1 MRDFNKAAELGRG
14 LINTRRDLRV
24 DDMASLI
31 ADIKAKGTDSIIDA
45 IAKAYYAGFMQ
56 GYEQRGAKDKRAAS
70 ISEAGA

>member
-31 ADIKAKGTDSIIDA
+31 ADIKAKGMNGIFDA

-56 GYEQRGAKDKRAAS
+56 GYEQRGAKDKRAA
-70 ISEAGA
+70 

>member
-31 ADIKAKGTDSIIDA
+31 ADIKAKGMNGIFEA

-56 GYEQRGAKDKRAAS
+56 GYEQRGAKDKRAA
-70 ISEAGA
+70 